1 MIGSVGPGENAMGQH
16 RGYVRLVGLAVGMT
30 LLGPSLGL
38 AEVATDG
45 TLGAKVRLTGK
56 DVTVPARLGQVR
68 GQNLFHS
75 FERFGIETGNR
86 VTFTAP
92 ERLKLKNVISRVTG
106 GERSTIDGTLAS
118 KVKGAETCGC

>member
-1 MIGSVGPGENAMGQH
+1 MARRRDGGLLLGLTLSV
-16 RGYVRLVGLAVGMT
+16 T
-30 LLGPSLGL
+30 LLGPVS

-56 DVTVPARLGQVR
+56 NVKIPARLGQTR
-68 GQNLFHS
+68 GPNLFHS

-86 VTFTAP
+86 VTFTGP
-92 ERLKLKNVISRVTG
+92 DGLKNVIGRVTG

-118 KVKGAETCGC
+118 